1 MPTCTVCNTKYK
13 SLFSD
18 RDEQALNCA
27 ADIFE
32 RNGKRYLIGHY
43 GSTIIDGQLYE
54 VLTDEY
60 ENGIICDACIH
71 TGRKK
76 GDFKH
81 ISSNNFFDV
90 SFEEEKTDG

>member
-1 MPTCTVCNTKYK
+1 MIICSVCNTQFEP
-13 SLFSD
+13 LFKKTN
-18 RDEQALNCA
+18 QALNCA

-32 RNGKRYLIGHY
+32 RDGKKYLVGHY
-43 GSTIIDGQLYE
+43 GSTMIDGQLYE

-60 ENGIICDACIH
+60 KPGIICDACIH

-81 ISSNNFFDV
+81 ISSDNYFGIDL
-90 SFEEEKTDG
+90 